1 MRERAVSGRT
11 AFVGRAT
18 ANGRVTAP
26 TNGLA
31 SSSSDRRTAV
41 ILFNL
46 PLWVT
51 ALRGLAESSDIR
63 VVGSAGE
70 PERALALISRLR
82 PGVFITEIDSQQGE
96 VNVDVVREARRID
109 PELRVIVLSKERGR
123 VAIADAFRAGVDV
136 YVVSDAD
143 PDDVVA
149 GLRQL
154 FNQSLFI
161 AGDWALPGSVHSING
176 SLPDLTRREVEILQ
190 LVAEGHTNGSL
201 ATMLSV
207 TEQTIKFH
215 LTNIY
220 RKLEVHNRTEA
231 SRWATL
237 HGLLPNQTPAGGAAR
252 A

>member
-1 MRERAVSGRT
+1 MGEPAVSGPT
-11 AFVGRAT
+11 ASAG
-18 ANGRVTAP
+18 NVTARRSGP
-26 TNGLA
+26 APEHGVGP
-31 SSSSDRRTAV
+31 SSSDLRTAV
-41 ILFNL
+41 ILVKL

-63 VVGSAGE
+63 VVGSTGE
-70 PERALALISRLR
+70 PERALELISRLR
-82 PGVFITEIDSQQGE
+82 PGVFINEIDGQQGE
-96 VNVDVVREARRID
+96 LNLEVVRDARRID
-109 PELRVIVLSKERGR
+109 PELRVIVLAKEREQVGI
-123 VAIADAFRAGVDV
+123 VDAFRAGVDV

-149 GLRQL
+149 GMRQL

-161 AGDWALPGSVHSING
+161 AADWALGAVHAINNN
-176 SLPDLTRREVEILQ
+176 LPDLTRREVEILQ

-237 HGLLPNQTPAGGAAR
+237 HGVLPNSQTPAGGAVR
-252 A
+252 T